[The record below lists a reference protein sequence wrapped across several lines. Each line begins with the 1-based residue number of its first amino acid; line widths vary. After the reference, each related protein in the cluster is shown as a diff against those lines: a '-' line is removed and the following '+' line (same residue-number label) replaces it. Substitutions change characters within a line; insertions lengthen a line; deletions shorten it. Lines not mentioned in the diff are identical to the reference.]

1 MCSEDDENKG
11 KALAFMLVKL
21 LNDLALRAKKLQNI
35 GPGLNIMK
43 NMKNTKNEKT

>member
-1 MCSEDDENKG
+1 MWSEDDENKG

-21 LNDLALRAKKLQNI
+21 LNDLALRAKTLQNI

-43 NMKNTKNEKT
+43 KYEK